1 MSDSMESRK
10 RLGVPGALF
19 ASPLTVPLRNASGFR
34 LAVDA
39 PGLNAL
45 RLRERNLDAALL
57 APIDFARDASLYRV
71 VPGVAAS
78 SRSANSAIT
87 LHFREGLHGISTL
100 AADPALASEI
110 ILAKIILAEE
120 FDVSPKIVPF
130 QGPLDLML
138 EKADVALLAGD
149 SSLREAATH
158 PNAVDLVEAWTELTE
173 LPFVHCFWCARE
185 EELTETEVQ
194 ALRQAGN
201 EGTAQLDDIAGE
213 AASHSL
219 SPVPFAALKA
229 YLETFS
235 YDFVPDA
242 EEGLK
247 EFLRY
252 AYYHGVLPDV
262 PDVQWFGRNGEEDE

>member
-1 MSDSMESRK
+1 MSDSIESRK

-19 ASPLTVPLRNASGFR
+19 TSPLTVPLRNASGFS

-39 PGLNAL
+39 PALNAL
-45 RLRERNLDAALL
+45 RLRERNLEAALL
-57 APIDFARDASLYRV
+57 SPIDFARDASSYRV
-71 VPGVAAS
+71 VPGVGAS
-78 SRSANSAIT
+78 SQSANSAIT
-87 LHFREGLHGISTL
+87 LHFREDLHGISTL
-100 AADPALASEI
+100 AADPSLISEI

-120 FDVSPKIVPF
+120 FNVSPKIVPF

-138 EKADVALLAGD
+138 GKADAALLAGD
-149 SSLREAATH
+149 SSLREAASH

-173 LPFVHCFWCARE
+173 LPYVHCFWCARE
-185 EELTETEVQ
+185 EDLTETEVQ
-194 ALRQAGN
+194 TLRQAGK

-213 AASHSL
+213 AASHAL
-219 SPVPFAALKA
+219 SPVPFATLKA

-235 YDFVPDA
+235 YDFGPDG

-262 PDVQWFGRNGEEDE
+262 PDVRWFGRNGEDE